1 MTIQYG
7 TIRQTAATGILPE
20 HRLRLML
27 KAGELPGFYA
37 GNRFMVDMNQLVTIL
52 AEKSRSE
59 LSAPATALADG
70 GGNRGLGVG

>member
-1 MTIQYG
+1 MALQYG
-7 TIRQTAATGILPE
+7 TIRQTAATGILTE

-59 LSAPATALADG
+59 LSTPATALADG
-70 GGNRGLGVG
+70 GCNRRFGVG